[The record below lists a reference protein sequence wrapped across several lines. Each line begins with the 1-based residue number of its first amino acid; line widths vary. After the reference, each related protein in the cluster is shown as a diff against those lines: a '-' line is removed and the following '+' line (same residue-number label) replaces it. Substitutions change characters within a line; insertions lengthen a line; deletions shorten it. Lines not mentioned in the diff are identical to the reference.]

1 MDEKKDQVV
10 QMGVTLFER
19 QLPALEE
26 LEAQRGSP
34 GRSAV
39 LRQIIDEYLR
49 EQPVLRVVEARR
61 RGLITKDEALE
72 KFAALIEQNGGGD
85 GAGA

>member
-61 RGLITKDEALE
+61 RGLVTHQEALE
-72 KFAALIEQNGGGD
+72 KFAALIEGNGD
-85 GAGA
+85 GHDS